1 MYDCTNQLLEPS
13 ISTSTNSNGMYNCMF
28 QSSKQ
33 LIDVITRLKWKIQLF
48 VSVDIM
54 ISDSTCQNGL
64 IITVRD
70 VKGAKASFS
79 CEIGYKALVLLYG
92 ITIVTA

>member
-1 MYDCTNQLLEPS
+1 
-13 ISTSTNSNGMYNCMF
+13 MF
-28 QSSKQ
+28 RSSKQ
-33 LIDVITRLKWKIQLF
+33 LIGVITRLKWKIQLF
-48 VSVDIM
+48 VSVVIM

-64 IITVRD
+64 IITVIN

-79 CEIGYKALVLLYG
+79 CEIGYKGLVLVYG